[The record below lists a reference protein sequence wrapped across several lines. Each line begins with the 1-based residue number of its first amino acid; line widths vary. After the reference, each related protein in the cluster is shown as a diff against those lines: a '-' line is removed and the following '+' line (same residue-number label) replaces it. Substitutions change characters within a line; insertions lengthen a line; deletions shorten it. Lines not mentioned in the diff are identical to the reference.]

1 MTKRFLEKIVLLII
15 TYYSFSVAMVYSQN
29 INTLNIDSCYVMAKR
44 NYPLVKQYALIEK
57 STTYS
62 IDNVNKQNFPQFNI
76 VGQATHQSDV
86 TQIPIK
92 MPNLNIEPLSKDQYR
107 LYGEISQSITDLFT
121 VKDQKELLNNYSEIE
136 SQKIEVELYKFRERI
151 NNLFFGI
158 LLIDAQIEQTVLLK
172 KDIQSGINKTY
183 TAIAN
188 GIALKSSVDNLKAE
202 LLKANQ
208 RTIELKSNRK
218 GYAAMLSLFI
228 NEPINDSTS
237 FIKPAI
243 QQISSTINRPELKL
257 YDLQK
262 KTFNAQRKLITTKNL
277 PRLSLFA
284 QGGLG
289 RPALNMLSNEADS
302 YYVGG
307 VRLNW
312 NITGFYTSKKE
323 KRIIDLKQS
332 GVDIQKDI
340 FLFNTNLSLQ
350 QQNWE
355 VVKAQEL
362 IETDYS
368 IITLRESVK
377 TTTKNQLEYGTA
389 TTNDY
394 LTAVNAQDQA
404 QQNLAIHQIQLLM
417 AQYNY
422 HTTSGN

>member
-1 MTKRFLEKIVLLII
+1 MAKLFLEKIVLLII
-15 TYYSFSVAMVYSQN
+15 TYYSFSVVMAYSQN
-29 INTLNIDSCYVMAKR
+29 AKTLTIDSCYAMAKR

-57 STTYS
+57 STAYS

-76 VGQATHQSDV
+76 MGQATHQSAV
-86 TQIPIK
+86 TEIPIK
-92 MPNLNIEPLSKDQYR
+92 LPNLNIEPLSKDQYR
-107 LYGEISQSITDLFT
+107 LYGEITQPITDLFT
-121 VKDQKELLNNYSEIE
+121 VKDQKELLNTYSEIE
-136 SQKIEVELYKFRERI
+136 NQKIEVELYKFKERI
-151 NNLFFGI
+151 NNLFLGI
-158 LLIDAQIEQTVLLK
+158 LLIDAQIKQTDLLK

-188 GIALKSSVDNLKAE
+188 GIALKSSADNLKAE

-228 NEPINDSTS
+228 NEPIDDSTT
-237 FIKPAI
+237 FIQAPP
-243 QQISSTINRPELKL
+243 QEISTTINRPELKL

-262 KTFNAQRKLITTKNL
+262 KTFNVQRKLITAKTL
-277 PRLSLFA
+277 PRFSLFA

-289 RPALNMLSNEADS
+289 RPALNMLSNDADS
-302 YYVGG
+302 YYIGG
-307 VRLNW
+307 LRLNW
-312 NITGFYTSKKE
+312 NITGFYTYKKE
-323 KRIIDLKQS
+323 KKIIYLKQS
-332 GVDIQKDI
+332 GVDIQKDV
-340 FLFNTNLSLQ
+340 FLFNTNLNLQ

-355 VVKAQEL
+355 VIKAQEL

-368 IITLRESVK
+368 IITLRENIK
-377 TTTKNQLEYGTA
+377 NTTKNQLEYGTA

-404 QQNLAIHQIQLLM
+404 QQNLAVHQIQLLM